1 MYVLMAAFAF
11 FAVLAQ
17 PAQQVHGRVMTLALP
32 HALRAGETA
41 WLEVK
46 VGVIERG
53 EEIEIQTTA
62 GQQLG
67 TISPFGIRS
76 GQPNGTYTVPV
87 PPGAIANDHLSL
99 RLLIDQPGHAQ
110 RGPTMKEVSRVS
122 VKIMPATR

>member
-1 MYVLMAAFAF
+1 MYALIAPLAF

-17 PAQQVHGRVMTLALP
+17 PAQQVPGRVMTLALP

-62 GQQLG
+62 GQPLG
-67 TISPFGIRS
+67 TISPFGVRS
-76 GQPNGTYTVPV
+76 GQPAGTYTVPV

-99 RLLIDQPGHAQ
+99 RLLIDQSSHAQ
-110 RGPTMKEVSRVS
+110 RGPTVKEVSRVR

>member
-1 MYVLMAAFAF
+1 MCALVAAFAF

-17 PAQQVHGRVMTLALP
+17 PAQQVPGRVVTLALP
-32 HALRAGETA
+32 HALRVGETA

-53 EEIEIQTTA
+53 EEIEIQTMA
-62 GQQLG
+62 GQPLG

-87 PPGAIANDHLSL
+87 PPGAIANDHVSL
-99 RLLIDQPGHAQ
+99 RLLIDQSGHAQ
-110 RGPTMKEVSRVS
+110 RGPTVKEVSRVR
-122 VKIMPATR
+122 VKIMSATR